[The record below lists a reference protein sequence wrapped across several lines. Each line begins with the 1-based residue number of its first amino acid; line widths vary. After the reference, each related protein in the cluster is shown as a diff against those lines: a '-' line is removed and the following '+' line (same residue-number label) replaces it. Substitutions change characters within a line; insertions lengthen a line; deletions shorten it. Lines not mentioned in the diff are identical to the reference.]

1 MGSWLRMFAFQVRNF
16 ARTVYFVEL
25 LFTAT
30 LSVFALQWLGSRASG
45 MGAEDVVLRSG
56 LVGMW
61 AVSTVSAGLIGF
73 QRFQGTLVHLLMG
86 PRAPGWTLLA
96 LVGAAATF
104 GLLAFPLAGILGLVT
119 GTPLPHIGACRLV
132 LGIALYW
139 CGCMAICAVIAPLF
153 LLTPAQRPSG
163 VGLRDLRLHGESHL
177 AGRPLPHP
185 LGRRGPHRWFFAY
198 RRPRHPP
205 AGHLL
210 VRLRRDGRPRC
221 AAAGDSGRAAGGC
234 LGGVEAAYARDRGRA
249 GGGRT
254 GVGLGL
260 LHDCDSCHTRY
271 SRP

>member
-153 LLTPAQRPSG
+153 LLTPNALTYEPLLNVPVVLASG
-163 VGLRDLRLHGESHL
+163 IFGYTVNLTWLGALFPTRWAVEALTGGSLLIDAPVTLLL
-177 AGRPLPHP
+177 AIC
-185 LGRRGPHRWFFAY
+185 WFAFAAMAA
-198 RRPRHPP
+198 RV
-205 AGHLL
+205 A
-210 VRLRRDGRPRC
+210 LRRATQD
-221 AAAGDSGRAAGGC
+221 AT
-234 LGGVEAAYARDRGRA
+234 LEV
-249 GGGRT
+249 
-254 GVGLGL
+254 V
-260 LHDCDSCHTRY
+260 
-271 SRP
+271 